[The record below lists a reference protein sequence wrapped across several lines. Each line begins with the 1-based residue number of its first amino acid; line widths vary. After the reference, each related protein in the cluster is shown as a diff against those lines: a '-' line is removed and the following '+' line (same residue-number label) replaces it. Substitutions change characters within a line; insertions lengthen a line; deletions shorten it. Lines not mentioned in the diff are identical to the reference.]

1 MSGFVI
7 FLIIIVVV
15 ILISGIR
22 IVKQYQRG
30 VVLTLGKYTGT
41 RNPGFN
47 IIIPIVQTMQL
58 VDVRSTPIDV
68 TKQEVITKDNVTVGV
83 DAVVY
88 LRVIDPAKAVLE
100 TTNYIYATSQF
111 AQAAL
116 RDVTGNVEL
125 DDLLSKREAISQE
138 IKKIVDAETDKWG
151 IDVENVKV
159 QNIELPQDLKRAMAK
174 QAEAE
179 RDRRANIINADGEKL
194 AAQNLADA
202 AAIFAKVPGALNLRT
217 LSTLERISTEPS
229 QKTTFLFPVE
239 LIDALRG
246 AASVVSSDHIKK

>member
-1 MSGFVI
+1 MEFITFVI
-7 FLIIIVVV
+7 VAAV
-15 ILISGIR
+15 IFVLSGIK
-22 IVKQYQRG
+22 IVNQYERG
-30 VVLTLGKYTGT
+30 VVLTLGKFTGV
-41 RNPGFN
+41 RQPGLRIVVP
-47 IIIPIVQTMQL
+47 IIQRMIR

-68 TKQEVITKDNVTVGV
+68 PKQEVITRDNVTAGV

-100 TTNYIYATSQF
+100 TTNYVYATSQF
-111 AQAAL
+111 AQSAL

-125 DDLLSKREAISQE
+125 DDLLSKREEISEE

-246 AASVVSSDHIKK
+246 AASVVSSQHIKK